1 MLKTLE
7 EPPEY
12 LKFVLATT
20 DPQKVPVTVLSRC
33 LQFNLRPMAPE
44 TVLEHLGHVLGQE
57 QIASEPQALRLLARA
72 ARGSMRDALS
82 LTDQA
87 IAFGGGQLQE
97 TSVRQM
103 LGSADRSHV
112 FRLIEALAHGDG
124 KSVVETSEALRLNG
138 LSAAA
143 TLEDMSMVLQRMA
156 VLQAVPSM
164 AETDADPEA
173 LDMARLA
180 DLMPADETQLLYSLC
195 LHGRQELGLAPDEYA
210 ALTMVL
216 LRLLAF
222 KPKGPASG
230 ALASAEKKSLI
241 EAKRAPSVAASSVAA
256 LSVVAPV
263 VTPAAPAAAAVVTA
277 AGPVP
282 PAPQGHVLPVR
293 EMSSASAKAPVFAS
307 SADEDDAP
315 YAPEYDDFDHD
326 SDAAVVAM
334 PVHDQPVPSAQLE
347 AMAPTTGVPQLQAT
361 PEGEFWHGLVMQMSA
376 AETITALVREL
387 GLQSQLIA
395 RDTDTWMLRVE
406 RESLNS
412 PLSRERLQA
421 ALAAAGHPV
430 RLTVEV
436 GRVQDS
442 PAKRNAVAAAQRQ
455 AGAQAIILNDPYVQ
469 TLMRDFGARIVPGSI
484 KPV

>member
-1 MLKTLE
+1 
-7 EPPEY
+7 
-12 LKFVLATT
+12 
-20 DPQKVPVTVLSRC
+20 
-33 LQFNLRPMAPE
+33 
-44 TVLEHLGHVLGQE
+44 
-57 QIASEPQALRLLARA
+57 
-72 ARGSMRDALS
+72 
-82 LTDQA
+82 
-87 IAFGGGQLQE
+87 
-97 TSVRQM
+97 
-103 LGSADRSHV
+103 
-112 FRLIEALAHGDG
+112 
-124 KSVVETSEALRLNG
+124 
-138 LSAAA
+138 
-143 TLEDMSMVLQRMA
+143 MSMVLQRMA

-164 AETDADPEA
+164 AEADADPEA
-173 LDMARLA
+173 VDMARLA

-222 KPKGPASG
+222 KPKGAATSAS
-230 ALASAEKKSLI
+230 ASAEKKSLI
-241 EAKRAPSVAASSVAA
+241 EAPRAHSAAA
-256 LSVVAPV
+256 
-263 VTPAAPAAAAVVTA
+263 PAAPAAIPASV
-277 AGPVP
+277 PVL
-282 PAPQGHVLPVR
+282 PAPQGQTLPVR
-293 EMSSASAKAPVFAS
+293 EMPVPVPKAPEFIPS
-307 SADEDDAP
+307 DGEDDVP
-315 YAPEYDDFDHD
+315 YEAEYNDFDHD

-334 PVHDQPVPSAQLE
+334 PVRDQPVPSAQLE
-347 AMAPTTGVPQLQAT
+347 AMVPATGVPQVDAT

-376 AETITALVREL
+376 AETINALVREL
-387 GLQSQLIA
+387 GLQSQLMA

-442 PAKRNAVAAAQRQ
+442 PAKRNAVAAALRQ
-455 AGAQAIILNDPYVQ
+455 AGAEAIILNDPYVQ

>member
-1 MLKTLE
+1 
-7 EPPEY
+7 
-12 LKFVLATT
+12 
-20 DPQKVPVTVLSRC
+20 
-33 LQFNLRPMAPE
+33 
-44 TVLEHLGHVLGQE
+44 
-57 QIASEPQALRLLARA
+57 
-72 ARGSMRDALS
+72 MRDALS

-87 IAFGGGQLQE
+87 IAYGGGQLQE
-97 TSVRQM
+97 AAVRQM

-156 VLQAVPSM
+156 VLQAVPDM
-164 AETDADPEA
+164 AEADASDPEA
-173 LDMARLA
+173 AEMARLA
-180 DLMPADETQLLYSLC
+180 GVMPPDETQLLYSLS

-222 KPKGPASG
+222 KPQTAHAAS
-230 ALASAEKKSLI
+230 ASAEKKTLINPQRASL
-241 EAKRAPSVAASSVAA
+241 ASTSAAVQA
-256 LSVVAPV
+256 LPV
-263 VTPAAPAAAAVVTA
+263 VVQRQPEPQPAAPVQA
-277 AGPVP
+277 
-282 PAPQGHVLPVR
+282 LPVR
-293 EMSSASAKAPVFAS
+293 DMQPRDVAPW
-307 SADEDDAP
+307 EDDP
-315 YAPEYDDFDHD
+315 SYDPEGANSPSYDHD

-334 PVHDQPVPSAQLE
+334 PVRQQAEPSAAIEPQT
-347 AMAPTTGVPQLQAT
+347 PTTEVPHIQAT
-361 PEGEFWHGLVMQMSA
+361 PEGEFWHKLVMEMSA
-376 AETITALVREL
+376 AETINALVREL
-387 GLQSQLIA
+387 GLQSQLVA

-412 PLSRERLQA
+412 ATSRERLQK
-421 ALAAAGHPV
+421 ALEIAGYPV

-455 AGAQAIILNDPYVQ
+455 AGAEAIILNDPYVQ
-469 TLMRDFGARIVPGSI
+469 TLMRDFGAKIVPGSI
-484 KPV
+484 KPL